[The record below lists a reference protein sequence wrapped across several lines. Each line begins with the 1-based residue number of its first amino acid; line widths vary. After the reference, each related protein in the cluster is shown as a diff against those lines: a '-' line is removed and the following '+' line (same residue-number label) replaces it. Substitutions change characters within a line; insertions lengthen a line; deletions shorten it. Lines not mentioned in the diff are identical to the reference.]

1 MFSLKLFFNLW
12 LITCCQIYASVRF
25 EFHHFQPTSIVFNEN
40 MRPQNKTKL
49 SANILT
55 RQSHNMF
62 CLSQYTCCKYIHHSC
77 THFSILSRSKQIA
90 IQTYG
95 MYFDTFSTVNLHI
108 KNIFHTKQ
116 RDVLIFA
123 SMHLRTLLSTKY
135 IQIYKLEPHQR
146 DSFRSTEISSLG
158 K

>member
-1 MFSLKLFFNLW
+1 M
-12 LITCCQIYASVRF
+12 
-25 EFHHFQPTSIVFNEN
+25 H
-40 MRPQNKTKL
+40 L
-49 SANILT
+49 SALNFMYMIFKLLVSSSTKMWNRKIKQNYPQIFLLDSHIICFAFLST
-55 RQSHNMF
+55 RAAN
-62 CLSQYTCCKYIHHSC
+62 TDTIAHSC

-95 MYFDTFSTVNLHI
+95 MNFDTFSTVNLHI

-135 IQIYKLEPHQR
+135 IQVYKLEPHQR
-146 DSFRSTEISSLG
+146 DSFRSRKISSLG